1 MDLRSYE
8 SLLLFNQGFDQILR
22 ALEQLEKV
30 AVPSSENAHDLRV
43 RIEEL
48 RADASADFT
57 AAISQTAAG
66 ACAASAKKSK
76 RASMKRNVMARN
88 ADRPWRLLSGSV
100 LSVERREN

>member
-8 SLLLFNQGFDQILR
+8 SLLLFNQGFEQALR
-22 ALEQLEKV
+22 ALDQLRLV
-30 AVPSSENAHDLRV
+30 LPGAAHDLRV

-100 LSVERREN
+100 LSVEQREN

>member
-8 SLLLFNQGFDQILR
+8 SLLLFNQGFEQALR
-22 ALEQLEKV
+22 ALDQLRLV
-30 AVPSSENAHDLRV
+30 LPGAAHDLRV

>member
-8 SLLLFNQGFDQILR
+8 SLLLFNQGFEQALR
-22 ALEQLEKV
+22 ALDQLRLV
-30 AVPSSENAHDLRV
+30 LPGAAHDLRV

-88 ADRPWRLLSGSV
+88 ADRPWRLLSGRV

>member
-8 SLLLFNQGFDQILR
+8 SLLLFNQGFEQALR
-22 ALEQLEKV
+22 ALDQLCLVLPE
-30 AVPSSENAHDLRV
+30 AAHDLRV

-57 AAISQTAAG
+57 VAISQTAAG

-100 LSVERREN
+100 LSVEQREN

>member
-8 SLLLFNQGFDQILR
+8 SLLLFNQGFEQALR
-22 ALEQLEKV
+22 ALDQLRLV
-30 AVPSSENAHDLRV
+30 LPGAAHDLRV

-57 AAISQTAAG
+57 VAISQTAAG

-100 LSVERREN
+100 LSVEQREN